1 MKDRRRLALV
11 IAGLSGALLF
21 VVGIS
26 NLATAAEPASDPI
39 TRESITLS
47 PVSKRY
53 QVDAGTIKTD
63 ELTIVNDGAV
73 AYDFIVYAR
82 PYSVN
87 DSSYEAD
94 FTAQKPNADAYQ
106 WVQFDQSRYNI
117 EAGAT
122 IKVKYT
128 LRVPQNASPGGH
140 YGVLFAETQ
149 PKTQEG
155 TAVVRKK
162 RVGSLVYATVNGE
175 YQLEGNHEKT
185 VLPFWQTRPPLI
197 AVTTVKNTGNTDFI
211 SKLGFK
217 VSDVF
222 GNLKFS
228 EEKEYAVLP
237 ETTRD
242 MRLEWGGAPWF
253 GLFRAEVKTTFLDK
267 PTVTTSGFV
276 LLLPRWLAIVV
287 GVVIVGGVG
296 YAILRR
302 RR

>member
-1 MKDRRRLALV
+1 MKGRGHLV
-11 IAGLSGALLF
+11 SIAAGLIGVLLF
-21 VVGIS
+21 AVSLTAVV
-26 NLATAAEPASDPI
+26 NAAEPTTDTSE
-39 TRESITLS
+39 RESITLS

-53 QVDAGTIKTD
+53 QIDAGSTQTD
-63 ELTIVNDGAV
+63 ELTIVNDGTV
-73 AYDFIVYAR
+73 AYDFIVYTR
-82 PYSVN
+82 PYSVVN
-87 DSSYEAD
+87 SSYEAD

-106 WVQFDQSRYNI
+106 WVQFDKSRYSL

-128 LRVPQNASPGGH
+128 LRVPQGAFPGGH

-149 PKTQEG
+149 PRTQEG

-162 RVGSLVYATVNGE
+162 RVGSLIYATVNGE
-175 YQLEGNHEKT
+175 YQLGGNHEKT
-185 VLPFWQTRPPLI
+185 ALPFWQTRPPLT

-211 SKLGFK
+211 SKQGFK
-217 VSDVF
+217 VSDMF
-222 GNLKFS
+222 GNVKFS
-228 EEKEYAVLP
+228 EEKEYAILP
-237 ETTRD
+237 QTSRD
-242 MRLEWGGAPWF
+242 MRMEWASAPWF

-267 PTVTTSGFV
+267 PTITTSGFV

-287 GVVIVGGVG
+287 GAVIVGGVG